1 MSKYVKNEF
10 FNDFTQN
17 CCKKN
22 TIKLKNINF
31 SRCKHQFLLIVYI
44 GGVILK
50 QDIIEL
56 KDIFNKIKK
65 KGWIKSERTGSTGIG
80 YTFEKHIMKK
90 EENFPIPDYKSIEIK
105 TMRYFSKRKIHLFN
119 TTPDGDFLF
128 PIKKILN
135 TLGYPDKSNPEYK
148 ILYIS
153 INAKEYTNIGH

>member
-1 MSKYVKNEF
+1 M
-10 FNDFTQN
+10 
-17 CCKKN
+17 
-22 TIKLKNINF
+22 
-31 SRCKHQFLLIVYI
+31 
-44 GGVILK
+44 K